1 MSRSNQ
7 RTAYGQALVEL
18 GARNPNVVVLDAD
31 LCKSTQSVMFQEA
44 YPNRFFEMGIIFT
57 LLIVLFAV
65 GKISSL
71 IRCSL
76 SIFSPTTLRG
86 R

>member
-44 YPNRFFEMGIIFT
+44 
-57 LLIVLFAV
+57 
-65 GKISSL
+65 
-71 IRCSL
+71 
-76 SIFSPTTLRG
+76 
-86 R
+86 

>member
-18 GARNPNVVVLDAD
+18 GSENPNIVVLDAD

-44 YPNRFFEMGIIFT
+44 YPQRFFEMGINCTFRK
-57 LLIVLFAV
+57 LNGYNGHMFFSNMKLFLM
-65 GKISSL
+65 KNL
-71 IRCSL
+71 
-76 SIFSPTTLRG
+76 
-86 R
+86 